1 MSKYFL
7 PSVAPPREALQLASL
22 VPNIQQP
29 EQDGFPTPKLRAGE
43 DYPILTEKEDY
54 WVQPQGNLG
63 KLLEASTD
71 TAFTAHLTKI
81 LSSAYGRSASDTKWL
96 GPCEVRKY
104 TLVNPKQL
112 FQDLIKRESARQ
124 WLRDEIEYGTKKV
137 YFIVGYYTALDATT
151 FGGVQQGSKVE
162 VKGTVL
168 AGDIAAHAATT
179 LIPGLL
185 DLDVS
190 GSAKHESGST
200 TVEGS
205 YMQGERVYAFCY
217 REVNWTFFPLGDRV
231 ATARLQ
237 KDNCW
242 TLTTNIRGHGN
253 GEDDE
258 GVQVDLDEDDG
269 GGEDSFEIIGEHGD
283 ESDKE

>member
-7 PSVAPPREALQLASL
+7 PSVAPLREALQLASL

-29 EQDGFPTPKLRAGE
+29 EQDGFPTPKLKAGE
-43 DYPILTEKEDY
+43 DYPALTEIEDY

-71 TAFTAHLTKI
+71 TAFTAHVTKI

-104 TLVNPKQL
+104 TLVNPKLL
-112 FQDLIKRESARQ
+112 FRDLIKRASVRQ
-124 WLRDEIEYGTKKV
+124 WLRDEIEYGTRKV
-137 YFIVGYYTALDATT
+137 YFIVGYFTALDAVT
-151 FGGVQQGSKVE
+151 FGGVQQGSKVK
-162 VKGTVL
+162 VKGTVPV
-168 AGDIAAHAATT
+168 GDIVTHGATT
-179 LIPGLL
+179 LIPGLR

-190 GSAKHESGST
+190 GSIKHEGGST

-205 YMQGERVYAFCY
+205 YMRGERVYALCY
-217 REVNWTFFPLGDRV
+217 REVKWSIFPLRDRA
-231 ATARLQ
+231 ATAKLQ

-242 TLTTNIRGHGN
+242 TLTTDNRGQDD
-253 GEDDE
+253 GEDHE
-258 GVQVDLDEDDG
+258 GVQVDLDEDDE
-269 GGEDSFEIIGEHGD
+269 GGEDSFEIMEEDGD
-283 ESDKE
+283 ELDEE